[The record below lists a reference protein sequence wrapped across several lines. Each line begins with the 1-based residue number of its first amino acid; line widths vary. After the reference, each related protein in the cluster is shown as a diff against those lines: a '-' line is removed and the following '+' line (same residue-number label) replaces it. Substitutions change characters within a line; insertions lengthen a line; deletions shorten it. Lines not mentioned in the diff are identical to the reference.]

1 VESSLTTIPYVYAK
15 VPYDVEKDLAPI
27 SQVVTVP
34 HLLVAHPSLPVRS
47 VRDLI
52 ALAKSRS
59 GAINYAA
66 GSAGSNPH
74 LAMEVF
80 AHTAGIKM
88 VHVPFKGQGPALT
101 DVLGGHTSLMM
112 ANVLSALPHT
122 KAGRL
127 RALGVSSAKRAAVAP
142 QVPTIAEPGYK
153 GFEAVTWFGI
163 AGPAHL
169 PKDIV
174 AKLNADIN
182 KALQSPE
189 VQKKLGDQGADVA
202 GSTPEQFAKLIH
214 DDIARWGKIVKE
226 SGAKVD

>member
-1 VESSLTTIPYVYAK
+1 
-15 VPYDVEKDLAPI
+15 
-27 SQVVTVP
+27 VT
-34 HLLVAHPSLPVRS
+34 
-47 VRDLI
+47 DLI
-52 ALAKSRS
+52 GGQVQLYVSSIPTLISHIKGGKMRALA
-59 GAINYAA
+59 
-66 GSAGSNPH
+66 
-74 LAMEVF
+74 V
-80 AHTAGIKM
+80 
-88 VHVPFKGQGPALT
+88 
-101 DVLGGHTSLMM
+101 TSL
-112 ANVLSALPHT
+112 
-122 KAGRL
+122 
-127 RALGVSSAKRAAVAP
+127 KRADDLP
-142 QVPTIAEPGYK
+142 QVPTIAESGYK

-189 VQKKLGDQGADVA
+189 VQKKLGDLGADVA